1 MKYRINKAILLGAAS
16 LMLASCSDDVNL
28 FGGDKDGA
36 NLTFSAT
43 MKEQDWYG
51 TKSASSRRAINRVNR
66 DEMIPTSFV
75 TDKGKHVNIISH
87 EVNGISGER
96 VSLDDQRSTRAIIT
110 QSIDTRKLSISQV
123 GFTQGNGKNTAVEL
137 LNMEAVTTDG
147 EEWSCN
153 EFFVNRKDF
162 TALRVFGAL
171 FPYSENYEIK
181 TNDYNNEKNDVGSLP
196 WLYQFRAEYELASDS
211 AQLQEDLL
219 YAKQIRKF
227 TGENYAQEGST
238 PLEFR
243 HAMTAVKVK
252 LGSTGFVPAIIKE
265 VRLTNVHKKGTLH
278 FFDKYN
284 GGQEEK
290 DMVNTSGWWEVDP
303 SKTTCVAVT
312 DFDTQGE
319 YNCYVTGDAATFM
332 MIPQQIPSDATL
344 ELDIIFNGDQEE
356 NVVTITAP
364 IGSSEGHP
372 KYWNIGTT
380 HEYIIDTKENVDG
393 YYMVMEGIN
402 NNERAKYV
410 SADGGKADIN
420 LKSYKTSESDHA
432 DYEPLRWK
440 YIGWS
445 YDGMNMHDED
455 ASWLHMSLAD
465 GTPVIVGTEVE
476 GSITGDNISIDIDAM
491 PEEKG
496 VEHSAILRS
505 REAKGGVSSG
515 PYDLS
520 RHEFGTGKSIGTT
533 TANCYVID
541 APGHYTFPT
550 IYGNS
555 MKDGSAN
562 PQAYGLDKNYN
573 LNTGAPKGTSFVDYL
588 DRQIVSPLIQY
599 NTKLKRAALLW
610 EDVKGLVTDV
620 KLTQRGDF
628 VDFRVDRDKIDQGNA
643 VIAVYDEQNHIVW
656 SWHIWVTDENVS
668 ATVATGSGSYKA
680 MPVNLGWKSTS
691 KANAVRGRDIYLH
704 FAQGKETEDFV
715 YYQSSVRI
723 TQRSEY
729 RSDEGKNHN
738 GSSPYYQWG
747 RKDPMV
753 GAIGGNSISVYT
765 YGGKSFYCESLT
777 TWAVPAWLDNVN
789 KGIIFIAAVA
799 VGVATAGTGTVVVA
813 AAGAGTAAGGAA
825 LNLGLA
831 KMEEKFCATTDKW
844 GATIGYAIQ
853 NPTCDIKSAMTW
865 TDCKNHDP
873 YHDLWGIGQNTDNR
887 SKKVVKTIY
896 DPCPVGF
903 HVPEGNAFDGMHK
916 GYNTTSKGLEN
927 GTMYLPA
934 CGGRID
940 YIHNQAKYGNFD
952 IVLLQNGSACGYWTA
967 APSKQISGSDNHDHE
982 SYRRS
987 EGAYALVA
995 DKDNEGVTKGS
1006 YEAWGYCM
1014 RPVADY

>member
-1 MKYRINKAILLGAAS
+1 
-16 LMLASCSDDVNL
+16 MLASCVDDVNI
-28 FGGDKDGA
+28 FGGGKEGA
-36 NLTFSAT
+36 NLTFTAT
-43 MKEQDWYG
+43 MNEQDWYG
-51 TKSASSRRAINRVNR
+51 TRSAVNR
-66 DEMIPTSFV
+66 DEIIPTDFV
-75 TDKGKHVNIISH
+75 TDKGKRVSITSH

-96 VSLDDQRSTRAIIT
+96 VRLDDQRSTRAIMT
-110 QSIDTRKLSISQV
+110 QAIDTRKLSISQV
-123 GFTQGNGKNTAVEL
+123 GFTQGNNKNTYVEL
-137 LNMEAVTTDG
+137 LNMEATTTNG

-153 EFFVNRKDF
+153 EFFVNRQDF

-171 FPYSENYEIK
+171 FPYSENYVIK
-181 TNDYNNEKNDVGSLP
+181 TRKDNGEANNDVGSYE
-196 WLYQFRAEYELASDS
+196 WLDLFRADYELASDS

-227 TGENYAQEGST
+227 TGESYATSSPT

-252 LGSTGFVPAIIKE
+252 LGSTGFVPAVIKQ
-265 VRLTNVHKKGTLH
+265 VRLRNVYKKGTLH

-284 GGQEEK
+284 GGQDEN
-290 DMVNTSGWWEVDP
+290 DMVNTSGWWEVDE
-303 SKTTCVAVT
+303 SETTTCVAVT

-332 MIPQQIPSDATL
+332 MIPQKLSQNATL
-344 ELDIIFNGDQEE
+344 ELDIIFNGDPEE
-356 NVVTITAP
+356 EVITIKAP
-364 IGSSEGHP
+364 IGGTEERP

-393 YYMVMEGIN
+393 YYMVMEGID

-410 SADGGKADIN
+410 DAAGGEASIS
-420 LKSYKTSESDHA
+420 LKSYKTSENDEA
-432 DYEPLRWK
+432 GYKPLKWQ
-440 YIGWS
+440 YFGWS
-445 YDGMNMHDED
+445 YDGEDIHDED

-465 GTPVIVGTEVE
+465 GTPVTIGTEGV
-476 GSITGDNISIDIDAM
+476 GSITGERININIDAM
-491 PEEKG
+491 PAEND

-520 RHEFGTGKSIGTT
+520 RHEYGTGKSIGTT

-550 IYGNS
+550 VYGNS
-555 MKDGSAN
+555 MKDGAAN
-562 PQAYGLDKNYN
+562 PQAYGLDKSYN
-573 LNTGAPKGTSFVDYL
+573 LNAGSPKGTSFVDYL
-588 DRQIVSPLIQY
+588 DRQIISPLIQY
-599 NTKLKRAALLW
+599 NTKLRRAALIW

-620 KLTQRGDF
+620 KLTQRGDY
-628 VDFRVDRDKIDQGNA
+628 VDFRVDRDNIDQGNA
-643 VIAVYDEQNHIVW
+643 VIAVYDEKDQIVW
-656 SWHIWVTDENVS
+656 SWHIWVTDENVK
-668 ATVATGSGSYKA
+668 ATVATGAGSYKA

-704 FAQGKETEDFV
+704 FAQGESSDEYV
-715 YYQSSVRI
+715 SYQTTIRI

-729 RSDEGKNHN
+729 KSDRSSNQE

-753 GAIGGNSISVYT
+753 GAVGGHSIGVYT
-765 YGGKSFYCESLT
+765 YDGTPFYCESLT
-777 TWAVPAWLDNVN
+777 TWGSPEILDNIK
-789 KGIIFIAAVA
+789 KGIIFAGTLAIGIATGGAGWLAVAGGAVA
-799 VGVATAGTGTVVVA
+799 VGGG
-813 AAGAGTAAGGAA
+813 AGADILITR
-825 LNLGLA
+825 
-831 KMEEKFCATTDKW
+831 MEEKYCTTTQTW
-844 GATIGYAIQ
+844 GTTIGYAIQ
-853 NPTCDIKSAMTW
+853 HPTCDIKSAMTW

-896 DPCPVGF
+896 DPCPAGF
-903 HVPEGNAFDGMHK
+903 HVPEGDAFDGMHK
-916 GYNTTSKGLEN
+916 GYNATSKGLDN
-927 GTMYLPA
+927 GTMYLPS
-934 CGGRID
+934 CGARID
-940 YIHNQAKYGNFD
+940 YVHLGDMKGDFD
-952 IVLLQNGSACGYWTA
+952 LVLLQNGTGCGYWTA
-967 APSKQISGSDNHDHE
+967 APSKEISGSDNHDHE
-982 SYRRS
+982 SFRKS

-995 DKDNEGVTKGS
+995 DQDNAGVTKDS